1 MAYGVVAAPAREWEQ
16 EDRAGLEL
24 RLGRVLE
31 RARVV
36 IEKLGA
42 EGHGEGAERIRPEK
56 VIAETSLLMLAAWAS
71 RPGEGNRRRIDSL
84 AGDLIPWARGK
95 RALAG
100 LCFEPA
106 LALEFATGHIC
117 LKRMGLPDAVFDEAL
132 KRALGSQTAGSR
144 ERPPH
149 RVMEQEWLRAGWG
162 GRERETE
169 KAALRQSVLGRTMDL
184 LGGSLDDGYAF
195 THALMYASD
204 FGMRRMRLPRP
215 RPVVM
220 LEATDLL
227 ARCLDEENYDLGG
240 EVLLA
245 WPLLGAAW
253 TPEATFA
260 FRVLMRAEDEAGV
273 LPAPGLRPEL
283 RRELAGA
290 DPGREALA
298 AGYHTAYVMGL
309 VCAAVMRRGGIP
321 DGVHG
326 RARRGA
332 AGLMVRWIAGQG
344 PGPLWLREMERLS
357 EADRDALA
365 GMVFSVAL
373 RRKVRE
379 RNFGGMLALLAEAHG
394 LGLTDRPA
402 ASQAAEMLDRVRVFG
417 EAVQ

>member
-1 MAYGVVAAPAREWEQ
+1 MAYGVVAAPARERGG

-24 RLGRVLE
+24 GLGRVLE

-36 IEKLGA
+36 VEKLGA
-42 EGHGEGAERIRPEK
+42 EGHGEGPERIRPEK
-56 VIAETSLLMLAAWAS
+56 VIAETSLLMLAAWAA
-71 RPGEGNRRRIDSL
+71 RPGEENRRRVDAL

-117 LKRMGLPDAVFDEAL
+117 LKRMGRPDAGFDEAL
-132 KRALGSQTAGSR
+132 GRALGSQTAGSR

-149 RVMEQEWLRAGWG
+149 RVLEQEWLRAGWG
-162 GRERETE
+162 VRDRLRE
-169 KAALRQSVLGRTMDL
+169 KAALRQGVLGRTMDL

-195 THALMYASD
+195 THAMMYASD
-204 FGMRRMRLPRP
+204 FGMRKVRLPRP
-215 RPVVM
+215 KHVVM
-220 LEATDLL
+220 LEAADLL

-245 WPLLGAAW
+245 WPLAGAEW
-253 TPEATFA
+253 TPEASFA
-260 FRVLMRAEDEAGV
+260 FRVLLRAEEEAGV
-273 LPAPGLRPEL
+273 LPAPGLKADL

-309 VCAAVMRRGGIP
+309 VCAAVMRRGRIP
-321 DGVHG
+321 RGVHG

-332 AGLMVRWIAGQG
+332 ARAMLRWVAGKG
-344 PGPLWLREMERLS
+344 PGPLWLREMERLE
-357 EADRDALA
+357 EAGRESLA
-365 GMVFSVAL
+365 GMVFSMAL
-373 RRKVRE
+373 RRKVGE
-379 RNFGGMLALLAEAHG
+379 RDFGGMLALLAEAHG
-394 LGLTDRPA
+394 LGLTDRPV

-417 EAVQ
+417 GELQ

>member
-1 MAYGVVAAPAREWEQ
+1 VAYGVVAAPARDWGG

-36 IEKLGA
+36 VEKLGA
-42 EGHGEGAERIRPEK
+42 EGYGEGTERIRPEK

-71 RPGEGNRRRIDSL
+71 RPGEENRRRVDAL
-84 AGDLIPWARGK
+84 ADDLVPWARGK

-106 LALEFATGHIC
+106 LALEFAMGHIC
-117 LKRMGLPDAVFDEAL
+117 LKRMGRPDAVFDEAL

-162 GRERETE
+162 AREHETE
-169 KAALRQSVLGRTMDL
+169 KAALRQSVLARTMDL

-195 THALMYASD
+195 THAMMYASD

-215 RPVVM
+215 KQVVM
-220 LEATDLL
+220 LEAADLV

-240 EVLLA
+240 EALLA
-245 WPLLGAAW
+245 WPLAGAEW
-253 TPEATFA
+253 TPEAAFA
-260 FRVLMRAEDEAGV
+260 FRVLLRAEEEAGV
-273 LPAPGLRPEL
+273 LPAPGLKAEL
-283 RRELAGA
+283 RWELAGA
-290 DPGREALA
+290 APGREALA

-321 DGVHG
+321 YEVHG

-332 AGLMVRWIAGQG
+332 AGLMMRWIAGEG
-344 PGPLWLREMERLS
+344 RGALWLRELEGLS

-365 GMVFSVAL
+365 GMVFSIAL

-379 RNFGGMLALLAEAHG
+379 RDFGGMLALLAEAHG
-394 LGLTDRPA
+394 LGLTHRPV

-417 EAVQ
+417 GAVQ